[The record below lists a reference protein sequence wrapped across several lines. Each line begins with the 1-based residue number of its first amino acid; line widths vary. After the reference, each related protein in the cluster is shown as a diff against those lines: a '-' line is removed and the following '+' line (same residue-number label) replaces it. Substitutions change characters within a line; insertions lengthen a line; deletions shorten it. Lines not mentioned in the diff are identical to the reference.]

1 MSLVKKEKVVSVEE
15 FVNRGENKKVHYR
28 VGDLLTFKDD
38 NSGKIYQRLK
48 LSIMPNQTF
57 LIFEDNK

>member
-15 FVNRGENKKVHYR
+15 FENRGERKKVHYR

-38 NSGKIYQRLK
+38 ATGKIYQRLK

-57 LIFEDNK
+57 LIFEGE